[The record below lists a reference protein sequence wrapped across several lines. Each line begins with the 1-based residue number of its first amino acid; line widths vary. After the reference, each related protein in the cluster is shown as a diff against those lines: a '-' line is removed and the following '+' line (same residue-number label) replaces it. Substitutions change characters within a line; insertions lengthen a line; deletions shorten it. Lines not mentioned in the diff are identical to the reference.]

1 MKINFKHLIVSSLS
15 VCLLTNFDAIANN
28 QNPVTEEI
36 IGSGIFDVNK
46 TRTFLINEDTTLYFD
61 QVEIDL
67 EFFEI
72 IGSGFKSEFTVNPDA
87 TSSVDSGTINAIE
100 LITNIKG
107 PVTSIN
113 PLMVLEQPVLL
124 TSDTERASLGELK
137 LGQNIAVSG
146 YLNANNSL
154 KASKVLLNES
164 DWKVRGY
171 PSNINN
177 NSFNIGS
184 LDINRSSEQ
193 FIDCESGFNNGILIE
208 VIMTEDTNYQSGT
221 AIETLQSIRC
231 LKRNRLADEKVILPS
246 VIQGFINDMQGQD
259 FWIDDI
265 KVNTDNTTEYINGE
279 KNFIDLA
286 VNVEVQGIFDSETS
300 EIQAEFI
307 RFTDNRIEI
316 TFPVQPEEVNIGESI
331 NLLNTIFHV
340 TPQTRDNANILVS
353 GIQQPIQIGLQG
365 YIDSQGNAYIS
376 KILDKGLPDYQ
387 TVSLRGNIL
396 SMNNPELNLLNNTVD
411 VSNSTIIKLG
421 VGIIDVET
429 FFSEVTVGSQI
440 DIKNARYDINSNKF
454 VDGLVTIRDPNN
466 SQNVTEEIIGS
477 GIFGAFVTAT
487 ITATADQIFV
497 SSFE

>member
-1 MKINFKHLIVSSLS
+1 MKINFKHLIIPSLT
-15 VCLLTNFDAIANN
+15 VCLLTNIDAKANN

-72 IGSGFKSEFTVNPDA
+72 IGSGFKSEFTVSPDA
-87 TSSVDSGTINAIE
+87 TSSVDSGTVNAIE

-107 PVTSIN
+107 PVTSID
-113 PLMVLEQPVLL
+113 PLMILEQPVLL

-154 KASKVLLNES
+154 KASKVLSNES

-171 PSNINN
+171 PSNINK

-184 LDINRSSEQ
+184 LNINRSSEQ
-193 FIDCESGFNNGILIE
+193 FIDCESGFNNGTLIE
-208 VIMTEDTNYQSGT
+208 AIMAEDTNYQAGT

-246 VIQGFINDMQGQD
+246 VIQGFINDMQGPD

-265 KVNTDNTTEYINGE
+265 KVNTDNSTEYINGE

-307 RFTDNRIEI
+307 RFTDHRIEI
-316 TFPVQPEEVNIGESI
+316 TFPVQPDDIVIGESVAVAVI
-331 NLLNTIFHV
+331 VAV
-340 TPQTRDNANILVS
+340 TNAPNIPD
-353 GIQQPIQIGLQG
+353 PI
-365 YIDSQGNAYIS
+365 IS
-376 KILDKGLPDYQ
+376 S
-387 TVSLRGNIL
+387 V
-396 SMNNPELNLLNNTVD
+396 
-411 VSNSTIIKLG
+411 
-421 VGIIDVET
+421 T
-429 FFSEVTVGSQI
+429 F
-440 DIKNARYDINSNKF
+440 
-454 VDGLVTIRDPNN
+454 
-466 SQNVTEEIIGS
+466 
-477 GIFGAFVTAT
+477 
-487 ITATADQIFV
+487 
-497 SSFE
+497 